1 MANESTFSDISSLL
15 GSIYETAI
23 ISAKEAGLM
32 PQLVRVFGGNGN
44 QPRIWSNYSGGTF
57 ATVTEATDMS
67 AQTFNAAVGGTL
79 TPAIYGSQV
88 FITDA
93 RIASDKVQVQQD
105 AGIHLGGKAGEDMD
119 ANLAGLF
126 ASLTGGT
133 VGTAGG
139 TLTWANVLRAQA
151 YLRANKVQ
159 GPYFAVIRPE
169 QWYYLTSASSGVPT
183 LMQNGAIAD
192 SIMGGFY
199 QASFAGINF
208 FVDANIASGTACVGG
223 MFGRDAIA
231 LDIRKPFQIEPQR
244 DASRGGGGW
253 ELNATLTYAYGV
265 YRPTFGAKMIGTSS

>member
-1 MANESTFSDISSLL
+1 MANESTFSGISSLL
-15 GSIYETAI
+15 GNIYETAI

-32 PQLVRVFGGNGN
+32 PQLVRVFGGVGN

-67 AQTFNAAVGGTL
+67 AQTFNASVGGTL

-93 RIASDKVQVQQD
+93 RIVSDKMQVQQD
-105 AGIHLGGKAGEDMD
+105 AGLHLGGKAGEDQD
-119 ANLAGLF
+119 ANLVGLF
-126 ASLTGGT
+126 SSLTGGT

-151 YLRANKVQ
+151 YLRAAKVQ
-159 GPYFAVIRPE
+159 APYFAVLRPE

-208 FVDANIASGTACVGG
+208 FVDANISSGTACVGG

-231 LDIRKPFQIEPQR
+231 LDIRKPFQIEAQR

-265 YRPTFGAKMIGTSS
+265 YRPTFGAQMIGTSS